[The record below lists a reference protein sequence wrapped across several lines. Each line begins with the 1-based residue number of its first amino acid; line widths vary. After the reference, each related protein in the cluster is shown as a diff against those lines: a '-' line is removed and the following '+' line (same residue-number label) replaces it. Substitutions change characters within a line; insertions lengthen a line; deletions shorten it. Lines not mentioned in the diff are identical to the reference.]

1 MFRDSR
7 GVVHTVSSADPLTD
21 LPPEAAAALQA
32 ALLQPG
38 DLGTLLERCEAVR
51 DLLDDWQ
58 TSFFEGLPAH
68 IDLEEEAR
76 VAAEAGLSLEQVEAE
91 HTADELLALGGLDDD
106 EDDWT
111 DSQGELDLEMQLSDL
126 ADLDDDPRS
135 RLSEELVAILE
146 RALLLLP
153 LRIRLEA
160 LIAAEGLVDEWEQL
174 MADHEKLLGHLVLA
188 HGDRPEPGTHD
199 ELADRHA
206 VLHTASG
213 PGHP

>member
-21 LPPEAAAALQA
+21 LPPEAAAALQD

-68 IDLEEEAR
+68 VDLEEEAR
-76 VAAEAGLSLEQVEAE
+76 AASEAGLSLEQVEAE
-91 HTADELLALGGLDDD
+91 HAADDLLGLGDDD
-106 EDDWT
+106 DWP
-111 DSQGELDLEMQLSDL
+111 DGQEELDLEMQLSDL
-126 ADLDDDPRS
+126 VELDDDPRR
-135 RLSEELVAILE
+135 RLPEELVAILE

-153 LRIRLEA
+153 LRVRLEA
-160 LIAAEGLVDEWEQL
+160 IIAAEQLVDDWEQL
-174 MADHEKLLGHLVLA
+174 LADHEKLLGHLVLS

-206 VLHTASG
+206 RLHASSG
-213 PGHP
+213 PGHS

>member
-7 GVVHTVSSADPLTD
+7 GVVHTVSSVDPLAD

-106 EDDWT
+106 DWAG
-111 DSQGELDLEMQLSDL
+111 DQGELDLEMQLSDL

-146 RALLLLP
+146 RSLLLLP
-153 LRIRLEA
+153 LRVRLEA
-160 LIAAEGLVDEWEQL
+160 LIAAEGLVDGWEQL

-206 VLHTASG
+206 ELHAACG

>member
-21 LPPEAAAALQA
+21 LPPEAAVALQG

-68 IDLEEEAR
+68 VDLEEEAR
-76 VAAEAGLSLEQVEAE
+76 AAAEAGLSLEQVEAE
-91 HTADELLALGGLDDD
+91 HTAEDLLGLG
-106 EDDWT
+106 EDDWP
-111 DSQGELDLEMQLSDL
+111 DGQEELDLEMQLSDL
-126 ADLDDDPRS
+126 VELDDDPRH
-135 RLSEELVAILE
+135 RLSEDLVAVLE

-153 LRIRLEA
+153 LRVRLEA
-160 LIAAEGLVDEWEQL
+160 LIAAEQLVDDWEQL
-174 MADHEKLLGHLVLA
+174 LSDHEKLLGHLVLSHA
-188 HGDRPEPGTHD
+188 DHPEPATHD

-206 VLHTASG
+206 SLHASSG
-213 PGHP
+213 PGHA